1 MSFRYKNEHHFDLAT
16 FLNGYGIAIRSGHH
30 CTQPLMQS
38 LGIDGTIRVS
48 LAFYNNHDD
57 IDAFIHALK
66 ESIDLLE
73 I

>member
-1 MSFRYKNEHHFDLAT
+1 MK
-16 FLNGYGIAIRSGHH
+16 
-30 CTQPLMQS
+30 S

-48 LAFYNNHDD
+48 LAFYNNRDD